1 MCIYTY
7 IHILY
12 IYIYIIYIIYT
23 YIYIYGDEEGSE
35 PRKTGFTGNHL
46 KVGFIGFYMAMKR
59 DWIQETCSNMEISIV
74 GNTLTLFYTA
84 VEMAHLIWWWTIWF
98 ILSRV
103 VIVPTMSYKQKVDY
117 IFPQLLRYGDFLNK
131 EFNMVWCQNDI
142 DLDGI

>member
-7 IHILY
+7 IYILYIY

-23 YIYIYGDEEGSE
+23 YIYIWWWRGKWTEKNGIYRQSLEGWIYWV
-35 PRKTGFTGNHL
+35 L
-46 KVGFIGFYMAMKR
+46 KR